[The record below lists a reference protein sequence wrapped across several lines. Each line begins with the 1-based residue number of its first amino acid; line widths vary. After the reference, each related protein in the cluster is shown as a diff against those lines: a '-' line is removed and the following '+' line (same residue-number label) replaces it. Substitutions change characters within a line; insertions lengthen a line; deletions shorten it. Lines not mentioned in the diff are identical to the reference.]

1 MKISKIRSF
10 LYGFAK
16 FLGDVSAVSKSAK
29 KSSVSP
35 VAKRLGRRLYGKF
48 ASKGFNLF
56 KWFYKMV

>member
-16 FLGDVSAVSKSAK
+16 FLGDASAVLKSVK

-35 VAKRLGRRLYGKF
+35 MAKRLGRRLYGKF

-56 KWFYKMV
+56 K